1 MIIAIDTGGTKTLLA
16 SFSNSGEQL
25 KSFEF
30 KTPKNPVQYLD
41 IVHKIIKNEFKKNT
55 IQAISIAVAGICS
68 NKEVLWANNLGW
80 QNFKIVDNLQEKIKN
95 IPIFLENDANL
106 AGYYEAK
113 QTNNSNVLYIT
124 ISTGIGSGIIIDGQ
138 ISKALSKSE
147 IGRIAIEYDG
157 RIREWETFAS
167 GKAIYEI
174 FGKYAKDIKRP
185 KYWLNIAD
193 RISRGLLVTIPL
205 LQPETIII
213 GGSIGEQFESFNIF
227 LHQLLVDNLPSHIV
241 CPNIIKATKP
251 KECVIYGCYEY
262 AKAKLTN

>member
-30 KTPKNPVQYLD
+30 KTPKNPIQYLD

-68 NKEVLWANNLGW
+68 DKEVLWANNLGW

-113 QTNNSNVLYIT
+113 QTNNSNALYIT

-138 ISKALSKSE
+138 ISKAFSKSE
-147 IGRIAIEYDG
+147 IGRIAI
-157 RIREWETFAS
+157 
-167 GKAIYEI
+167 
-174 FGKYAKDIKRP
+174 
-185 KYWLNIAD
+185 
-193 RISRGLLVTIPL
+193 
-205 LQPETIII
+205 
-213 GGSIGEQFESFNIF
+213 
-227 LHQLLVDNLPSHIV
+227 
-241 CPNIIKATKP
+241 
-251 KECVIYGCYEY
+251 
-262 AKAKLTN
+262 